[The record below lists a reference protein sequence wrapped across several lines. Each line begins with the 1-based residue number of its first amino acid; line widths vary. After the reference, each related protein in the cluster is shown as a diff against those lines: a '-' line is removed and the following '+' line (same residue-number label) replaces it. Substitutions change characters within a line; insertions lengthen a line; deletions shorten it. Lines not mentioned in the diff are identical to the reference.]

1 MSDLFSKSS
10 KAYNEN
16 ILSIRNLSIEYHLF
30 GGEIVR
36 AVDDISFDIK
46 EGETLGLVGESGS
59 GKSTLGRSIIK
70 LLPPSAK
77 IVSGHIFFEG
87 EDLIKKNEKEM
98 RKIRGAK
105 ISVIFQDPTSS
116 LNPAMRIGEQIAEVI
131 KFHQSR
137 YSKIEVKE
145 KVINIL
151 EKVGIYDAEKRYSN
165 YPYEFSIGMRQRI
178 MIAMALIINPKLIIA
193 DEPTS
198 ALDVSTQA
206 QILELMKQLQKEFNF
221 SCLLISHDLAVVRYI
236 SNRVAVMY
244 MGKIMELASSKE
256 IIKNPLHPYTE
267 ALYSAT
273 PEVKPTIEKKRI
285 ILKGTLPSPINPP
298 KGCRFNTRCYKA
310 KEKCFK
316 EKPELI
322 EVKNGHLVACHLV

>member
-1 MSDLFSKSS
+1 MSNNLLKNSS
-10 KAYNEN
+10 RD
-16 ILSIRNLSIEYHLF
+16 ILNVSNLSIQYHLF
-30 GGEIVR
+30 GGEIVK
-36 AVDDISFDIK
+36 AVDDVSFLIK

-59 GKSTLGRSIIK
+59 GKSTIARLIMRLIE
-70 LLPPSAK
+70 PT
-77 IVSGHIFFEG
+77 SGNVYFMNNDIFKMSKKEVR
-87 EDLIKKNEKEM
+87 LIR
-98 RKIRGAK
+98 RKMGM
-105 ISVIFQDPTSS
+105 IFQDPSS
-116 LNPAMRIGEQIAEVI
+116 ALNPKMMIKDLVGEPL
-131 KFHQSR
+131 KLH
-137 YSKIEVKE
+137 KIEKEDILERVKE
-145 KVINIL
+145 VL
-151 EKVGIYDAEKRYSN
+151 EKVNLLSSYMYRYPRELSGGEK
-165 YPYEFSIGMRQRI
+165 QRI
-178 MIAMALIINPKLIIA
+178 VIARALITNPKLIIA

-236 SNRVAVMY
+236 SNRVAIMY

-273 PEVKPTIEKKRI
+273 PEAKPTIEKKRI

-310 KEKCFK
+310 EEKCFK
-316 EKPELI
+316 ETPELI
-322 EVKNGHLVACHLV
+322 EIKNGHFVACHLI

>member
-1 MSDLFSKSS
+1 MNETIILKVENLKKYFPIKTGLFSTS
-10 KAYNEN
+10 Y
-16 ILSIRNLSIEYHLF
+16 IH
-30 GGEIVR
+30 
-36 AVDDISFDIK
+36 AVDDVSFLIK

-59 GKSTLGRSIIK
+59 GKSTIARLIMRLIE
-70 LLPPSAK
+70 PT
-77 IVSGHIFFEG
+77 SGNVYFMNNDIFKMSKKEVR
-87 EDLIKKNEKEM
+87 LIR
-98 RKIRGAK
+98 RKMGM
-105 ISVIFQDPTSS
+105 IFQDPSS
-116 LNPAMRIGEQIAEVI
+116 ALNPKMMIKDLVGEPL
-131 KFHQSR
+131 KLH
-137 YSKIEVKE
+137 KIEKEDILERVKE
-145 KVINIL
+145 VL
-151 EKVGIYDAEKRYSN
+151 EKVNLLSSYMYRYPRELSGGEK
-165 YPYEFSIGMRQRI
+165 QRI
-178 MIAMALIINPKLIIA
+178 VIARALITNPKLIIA

-236 SNRVAVMY
+236 SNRVAIMY

-273 PEVKPTIEKKRI
+273 PEAKPTIEKKRI

-310 KEKCFK
+310 EEKCFK
-316 EKPELI
+316 ETPELI
-322 EVKNGHLVACHLV
+322 EIKNGHFVACHLI

>member
-1 MSDLFSKSS
+1 MSNNLLKNSS
-10 KAYNEN
+10 RD
-16 ILSIRNLSIEYHLF
+16 ILNVSNLSIQYHLF
-30 GGEIVR
+30 GGEIVK
-36 AVDDISFDIK
+36 AVDDVSFLIK

-59 GKSTLGRSIIK
+59 GKSTLGRAIIK

-77 IVSGHIFFEG
+77 ITSGSIVFDG
-87 EDLIKKNEKEM
+87 EDLVKKSEKEM

-105 ISVIFQDPTSS
+105 ISVIFQDPSSS
-116 LNPAMRIGEQIAEVI
+116 LNPTIKIGEQIAEAI
-131 KFHQSR
+131 KFHQKG
-137 YSKIEVKE
+137 YNKNEIKE
-145 KVINIL
+145 KVIDIL
-151 EKVGIYDAEKRYSN
+151 KKVGIYDAEKRYSN

-178 MIAMALIINPKLIIA
+178 VIAMALITNPKLIIA

-236 SNRVAVMY
+236 SNRVAIMY

-273 PEVKPTIEKKRI
+273 PEAKPTIEKKRI

-310 KEKCFK
+310 EEKCFK
-316 EKPELI
+316 ETPELI
-322 EVKNGHLVACHLV
+322 EIKNGHFVACHLI

>member
-1 MSDLFSKSS
+1 MLKVINLKKYFPIRTGLFSTN
-10 KAYNEN
+10 Y
-16 ILSIRNLSIEYHLF
+16 IY
-30 GGEIVR
+30 

-59 GKSTLGRSIIK
+59 GKSTVARLIMRLIEPTEGAVYFMGRN
-70 LLPPSAK
+70 
-77 IVSGHIFFEG
+77 IFEMNKK
-87 EDLIKKNEKEM
+87 EVRLIR
-98 RKIRGAK
+98 RKIGM
-105 ISVIFQDPTSS
+105 IFQDPSS
-116 LNPAMRIGEQIAEVI
+116 ALNPKMMIKDLVGEPLKLHKIKREDILERAKEV
-131 KFHQSR
+131 
-137 YSKIEVKE
+137 
-145 KVINIL
+145 L
-151 EKVGIYDAEKRYSN
+151 EKVNLLPSYMYRYPHELSGGEK
-165 YPYEFSIGMRQRI
+165 QRI
-178 MIAMALIINPKLIIA
+178 VIARALIINPKLIIA